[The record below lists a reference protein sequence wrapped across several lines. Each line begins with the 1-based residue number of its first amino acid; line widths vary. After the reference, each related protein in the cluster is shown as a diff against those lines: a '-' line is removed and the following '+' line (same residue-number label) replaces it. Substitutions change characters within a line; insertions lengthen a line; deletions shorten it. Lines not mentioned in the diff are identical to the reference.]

1 MQYYREPAK
10 AHNLRKYKQMQTESF
25 VPRRIKY
32 NLARGITQGTHSPM
46 SAQKVIR
53 RFSQLITHP
62 DLVRS
67 GAYLL
72 NYYFSSLIIAN
83 SETNDRLRILYI
95 FAVMA

>member
-32 NLARGITQGTHSPM
+32 NLARGIAGTLAPM

-53 RFSQLITHP
+53 KFPQLISHP